1 MTTNILDNIDLRT
14 LGELLQQARKKCG
27 MTQSDAANIID
38 VARTTIVAIEKGER
52 RIKATELIKLARAYG
67 RSVSDFVRSRPVI
80 QPFEMQFRAAYQRSE
95 GEEVQIE
102 PAIQQLE
109 ELCRNYLELEEIMSA
124 PLPQNYP
131 PECEVTNMP
140 LKASAE
146 SIAVAE
152 RQRLGLG
159 DGPILRLRDILE
171 QDVGLRIFYL
181 KMPPKYSG
189 IYSYDERL
197 GGCIAINANHPEERR
212 RWSLAHEYLHFL
224 AHRRKAVL
232 EFEGQYQRVP
242 ESERLADTFP
252 KYFLMPT
259 SGLFRRFNDMCR
271 THGKFT
277 PTHLFTLAHYYGVS
291 IEALAYRLEEME
303 LVRTGTWER
312 LRDRGLK
319 VRKVQQEL
327 GLEDIPQRTD
337 TIPLHYQHLA
347 IEALDQGLITES
359 RFSDFLNVDRLEA
372 RRIAETLREHSSGMM
387 EEASHFDLIN
397 MQE

>member
-38 VARTTIVAIEKGER
+38 AARTTMVAIEKGER
-52 RIKATELIKLARAYG
+52 RLKATELIKLARAYG
-67 RSVSDFVRSRPVI
+67 RSVSDFVRCRPVI
-80 QPFEMQFRAAYQRSE
+80 QPFEVQFRAAYQRSE

-102 PAIQQLE
+102 PAILRLE

-131 PECEVTNMP
+131 PEYQVTNMP
-140 LKASAE
+140 LKATAE

-181 KMPPKYSG
+181 EMPPKYSG
-189 IYSYDERL
+189 VYSYDERL

-259 SGLFRRFNDMCR
+259 SGLFKRFNDMCR

-303 LVRTGTWER
+303 LVGAGTWDR

-319 VRKVQQEL
+319 VRKVQKDL
-327 GLEDIPQRTD
+327 GLEAIPQRTD

-347 IEALDQGLITES
+347 IEALDQGLITEG

-372 RRIAETLREHSSGMM
+372 RRIAAELREYSSGMM
-387 EEASHFDLIN
+387 EEASDFDLIN
-397 MQE
+397 MRE

>member
-38 VARTTIVAIEKGER
+38 AARTTMVAIEKGER
-52 RIKATELIKLARAYG
+52 RLKATELIKLARAYG
-67 RSVSDFVRSRPVI
+67 RSVSDFVRTRPVI
-80 QPFEMQFRAAYQRSE
+80 QPFEVQFRAAYQRNQ
-95 GEEVQIE
+95 GEEVEIE
-102 PAIQQLE
+102 PAILRLE

-131 PECEVTNMP
+131 LEYEVTNMP
-140 LKASAE
+140 LKAAAE
-146 SIAVAE
+146 SIAIAE

-181 KMPPKYSG
+181 EMPPKYSEV
-189 IYSYDERL
+189 YSYDERL

-212 RWSLAHEYLHFL
+212 RWSLAHGYLHFL

-232 EFEGQYQRVP
+232 DFEGQYQRIP
-242 ESERLADTFP
+242 ESERLAETFP

-259 SGLFRRFNDMCR
+259 SGLLKRFNDMYR

-277 PTHLFTLAHYYGVS
+277 PTNLFTLAHYYGVS
-291 IEALAYRLEEME
+291 VEALIYRLEEIE
-303 LVRTGTWER
+303 LMPAGTWDR

-347 IEALDQGLITES
+347 IEALDQGLITEG

-372 RRIAETLREHSSGMM
+372 RRIATALREHSSGMM
-387 EEASHFDLIN
+387 EEASDFDLIN
-397 MQE
+397 MRE